1 MSNRKEKLSA
11 TVEKLMKTHP
21 NLKEA
26 PSDCT
31 NHVEEDVGMMI
42 KQSSS
47 YGANNKCAP
56 DNNIF
61 YEERS
66 NHLSSKGD

>member
-11 TVEKLMKTHP
+11 KVEELMSTHP

-26 PSDCT
+26 PSECT
-31 NHVEEDVGMMI
+31 NHVKEEPGMMA
-42 KQSSS
+42 KQGSS

-61 YEERS
+61 FEERS